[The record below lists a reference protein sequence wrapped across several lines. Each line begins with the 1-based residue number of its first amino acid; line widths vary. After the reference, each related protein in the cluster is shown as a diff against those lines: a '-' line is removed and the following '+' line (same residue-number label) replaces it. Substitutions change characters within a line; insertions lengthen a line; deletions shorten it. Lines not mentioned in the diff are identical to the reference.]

1 MRNAIVQ
8 KIAGDLW
15 NDRMRCL
22 LVLFA
27 ILAGTLGAGTVMDS
41 RAILSREI
49 KANYLETN
57 PASALLSTTGLSVD
71 DIAFVK
77 KFPGVAEAETFDEYS
92 ARIKLDGE
100 QWKSLRFFVLPD
112 YETASMD
119 RITSDSGEWPPGMRT
134 ILIER
139 AALAILGGSV
149 DSSVIVSLG
158 KGDENRLQVTGIVH
172 APGMAPAW
180 MERMV
185 YGWISSDT
193 ARSIGAIPVQKYLRV
208 KLDDNT
214 ADKARIG
221 DTVFPIKSG
230 LEERGVTVI
239 HVEIPK
245 PGEHPHQTQ
254 MMTLLYL
261 LEIFGLLALFLSG
274 ILVAST
280 ISSLMARQLRQIGI
294 MKAIGGKTTQ
304 IAGMYYA
311 LVIILGV
318 LSTCVSLPTAAW
330 LARIYSAF
338 SARLLNFT
346 IFNNGIPLSTYALQL
361 AIGILVPFLVATP
374 SILKGSR
381 ITVRAALDDS
391 GFSDTRATYGK
402 LDRLLSSAAGSSRP
416 LLLSLRNAFRKR
428 VRFLLTVATLAA
440 GGAVFITSMN
450 VSSSI
455 TNTVERR
462 YGSMRFDFMA
472 SLTEAVPSTKLNE
485 AIAKIP
491 GIANH
496 ETWGR
501 LECSRVYDNGREGN
515 SFFLVAFPSDS
526 KLQVEPV
533 ISQGRWLE
541 RTDTDSI
548 VLNQRVMSANPDLR
562 LGDRIRIKTLS
573 GTSEWTV
580 VGVTTEIM
588 AGFVAY
594 TTKERFDAVNGLE
607 GMAKSLVVSCED
619 RSPENIARI
628 ISAVEQ
634 KLSVNGIG
642 VSSLT
647 SLANARQMAIEHFMI
662 LSLMLA
668 LMALLVVT
676 VGILGLSSAMSI
688 NVLERTREIGIM
700 RSIGAT
706 TNTIGGM
713 IVVEALISGLASWIG
728 ACALSWPVG
737 ALISSRFGM
746 IFFEAPL
753 QFELSPQGMLIW
765 LSLAMGSSLLASL
778 VPALNAA
785 SIPISEA
792 IAWE

>member
-1 MRNAIVQ
+1 MRNAIVR

-15 NDRMRCL
+15 NDHMRCL
-22 LVLFA
+22 LVLLA
-27 ILAGTLGAGTVMDS
+27 IVAGTLGAGTVMDS
-41 RAILSREI
+41 RAILSREM
-49 KANYLETN
+49 KVNYMGTN
-57 PASALLSTTGLSVD
+57 PSSALLSTTGLSAD

-77 KFPGVAEAETFDEYS
+77 NFPGVAEAEAFDEYS
-92 ARIKLDGE
+92 ARVKLGGE
-100 QWKSLRFFVLPD
+100 QWKSLRLFVLPD
-112 YETASMD
+112 YKGSSVD
-119 RITSDSGEWPPGMRT
+119 RISSDSGEWPPTLGT

-139 AALAILGGSV
+139 AALAILGGGV

-158 KGDENRLQVTGIVH
+158 KGDENHLQVTGIVH

-193 ARSIGAIPVQKYLRV
+193 ARSIGAIPIKKYLRV
-208 KLDDNT
+208 RLADNT

-221 DTVFPIKSG
+221 DTVFPVKSA
-230 LEERGVTVI
+230 LEERGVTVT

-280 ISSLMARQLRQIGI
+280 ISSLMARQLKQIGI

-318 LSTCVSLPTAAW
+318 LSACVSLPAAAW
-330 LARIYSAF
+330 LTRIYSKY

-346 IFNNGIPLSTYALQL
+346 IFSASIPLSTYAIQL
-361 AIGILVPFLVATP
+361 AIGIFVPLLVATP

-391 GFSDTRATYGK
+391 GFSDTRSAYGK
-402 LDRLLSSAAGSSRP
+402 FDKLLSSAAGSSRP
-416 LLLSLRNAFRKR
+416 LLLSLRNAFRRR

-472 SLTEAVPSTKLNE
+472 SLTTAVPSAKLSE
-485 AIAKIP
+485 AVKNIP
-491 GIANH
+491 GIARH

-501 LECSRVYDNGREGN
+501 LECSRIYDDGSEGN
-515 SFFLVAFPSDS
+515 SFFLVAFPSDGT
-526 KLQVEPV
+526 LQGEPV
-533 ISQGRWLE
+533 ISSGRWLE
-541 RTDTDSI
+541 SNDTDSI
-548 VLNQRVMSANPDLR
+548 VFNQRVMSANPDLK

-580 VGVTTEIM
+580 IGVTTEIM

-594 TTKERFDAVNGLE
+594 TTKERFDTVNDLE
-607 GMAKSLVVSCED
+607 GMAKSLIVSCED
-619 RSPENIARI
+619 QSPESIDRV

-634 KLSVNGIG
+634 NLKANGIG

-647 SLANARQMAIEHFMI
+647 SLASARQMAIEHFMI

-713 IVVEALISGLASWIG
+713 IVVEALVAGLASWIG
-728 ACALSWPVG
+728 ACALSWPVSN
-737 ALISSRFGM
+737 IITSRFGM

-765 LSLAMGSSLLASL
+765 LSLTLGSSLLASL

-785 SIPISEA
+785 TIPISKA